1 MKARVFAIFLIVIL
15 GVYLYDSRDVSDIKT
30 AQKDQQVVA
39 SLAPEP
45 FEQLTIPYLRS
56 RTYSSELGELK
67 KYRDNLNYT
76 SYLTSYDSDNL
87 QINGLL
93 TIPKGDG
100 PHPAIVFVHGYIAPT
115 IYQTTEKYG
124 DYVDYLAR
132 NGYVVFK
139 IDLRGHGESEGEAT
153 GSYYSGD
160 YVIDTLNAYAAL
172 QKSEFV
178 DPNRIGLWGHSMGGN
193 VVFRSLVAKTDIPAA
208 VIWAGAGY
216 TYTDLLTYRISDNSY
231 RPPQT
236 STSLSNRRTELR
248 NKYGEFNEDS
258 DFWRKVPGTNYLE
271 GVQTAIQLNH
281 SVDDNVV
288 SVEYSRNLMKT
299 LDSTT
304 LVHELNEYQSGGH
317 NISGSAFG
325 QAMRETVD
333 FYLEHMGK

>member
-1 MKARVFAIFLIVIL
+1 MKVRVFAIIL
-15 GVYLYDSRDVSDIKT
+15 LLVMGVYLYGSRDVSDIT
-30 AQKDQQVVA
+30 TVQKAQQVVA
-39 SLAPEP
+39 SQAPEP

-67 KYRDNLNYT
+67 KYRDNPNYT

-100 PHPAIVFVHGYIAPT
+100 PYPAIVFVHGYIAPT
-115 IYQTTEKYG
+115 VYQTTEKYG

-139 IDLRGHGESEGEAT
+139 IDLRGHGESEGEPT

-172 QKSEFV
+172 EQVDFV
-178 DPNRIGLWGHSMGGN
+178 DPSRIGLWGHSMGGN
-193 VVFRSLVAKTDIPAA
+193 VVFRAMVAKTDIPVA
-208 VIWAGAGY
+208 VIWAGAGH

-236 STSLSNRRTELR
+236 STSLSNRRAELR
-248 NKYGEFNEDS
+248 KMYGEFDEKS
-258 DFWRKVPGTNYLE
+258 EFWSKVPGTNYLD
-271 GVQTAIQLNH
+271 GVKTAIQLNH